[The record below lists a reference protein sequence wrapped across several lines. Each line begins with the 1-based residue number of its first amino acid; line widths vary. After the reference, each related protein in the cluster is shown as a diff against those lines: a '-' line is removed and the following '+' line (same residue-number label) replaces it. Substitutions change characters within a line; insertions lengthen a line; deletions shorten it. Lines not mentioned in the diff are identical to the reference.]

1 MASAV
6 GVVRRTREAR
16 HLGLGWVQGQTVFP
30 QPLREHRQQTLR
42 ITLQGADHDDVV
54 RIAVER
60 HLSWQA
66 WFHHLLEPRVEGRVE
81 KDVREDRRHSRALRH
96 PSVRMRHASVFQDTG
111 FQPFV
116 NDTTD
121 DAVAYPL
128 VQEASEVLVIE
139 GVKVVLDVNLEDPAA
154 LMRITCCHRAWR
166 AWCGE
171 RPGRKP

>member
-1 MASAV
+1 MTSCEHDSPPIIRSWRTVV
-6 GVVRRTREAR
+6 G
-16 HLGLGWVQGQTVFP
+16 
-30 QPLREHRQQTLR
+30 
-42 ITLQGADHDDVV
+42 
-54 RIAVER
+54 IAVEC

-81 KDVREDRRHSRALRH
+81 KDVREDRRHSGALRH

-139 GVKVVLDVNLEDPAA
+139 SVKGLDTLLP
-154 LMRITCCHRAWR
+154 LSTTHSMTPWR
-166 AWCGE
+166 S
-171 RPGRKP
+171 